1 MPSLVIAVYALALS
15 ALSRL
20 RTRIGHQAYGAT
32 AAEYSLMVVFIA
44 AVIAGTVVVL
54 GVKVDGLFA
63 RGLLP

>member
-1 MPSLVIAVYALALS
+1 MPRLVMAIYVFATS

-20 RTRIGHQAYGAT
+20 CKRIGHQAYGAT
-32 AAEYSLMVVFIA
+32 AAEYSLMVVFIV

-54 GVKVDGLFA
+54 GVTVDGLFA